1 MAVLHFCGD
10 AISATADPTDRS
22 IKDFVIP
29 AAFKDILSVGTMVT
43 GGGQQFLDE
52 RESTYSA
59 EAINTIKNNTPFQ
72 NLWYTRLIFDRL
84 VTAELQDT
92 VDPNYRD
99 KKQARLEKLG
109 NGFWWDM
116 NNDEI
121 RLPEVASKDQ

>member
-1 MAVLHFCGD
+1 
-10 AISATADPTDRS
+10 
-22 IKDFVIP
+22 
-29 AAFKDILSVGTMVT
+29 MVT

-52 RESTYSA
+52 RESTYGA

-84 VTAELQDT
+84 VTAELQDM

-121 RLPEVASKDQ
+121 RLPEVVSKDQ

>member
-1 MAVLHFCGD
+1 MLKQ
-10 AISATADPTDRS
+10 S
-22 IKDFVIP
+22 IRLK
-29 AAFKDILSVGTMVT
+29 
-43 GGGQQFLDE
+43 
-52 RESTYSA
+52 
-59 EAINTIKNNTPFQ
+59 TIHHSKI
-72 NLWYTRLIFDRL
+72 YGIGRLIFDRL
-84 VTAELQDT
+84 VTAELQDM

>member
-1 MAVLHFCGD
+1 MNVNRHTVLKQLIRLRTIHL
-10 AISATADPTDRS
+10 
-22 IKDFVIP
+22 
-29 AAFKDILSVGTMVT
+29 FKIYGI
-43 GGGQQFLDE
+43 G
-52 RESTYSA
+52 
-59 EAINTIKNNTPFQ
+59 
-72 NLWYTRLIFDRL
+72 RLIFDRL
-84 VTAELQDT
+84 VTAELQDM